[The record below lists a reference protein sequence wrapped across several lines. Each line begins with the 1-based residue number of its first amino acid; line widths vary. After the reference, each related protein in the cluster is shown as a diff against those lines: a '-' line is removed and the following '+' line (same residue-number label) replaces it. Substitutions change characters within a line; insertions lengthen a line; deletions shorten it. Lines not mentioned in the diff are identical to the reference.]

1 MNESQEYLDN
11 EIYEQKKLE
20 ALILSIFCKNMPI
33 SIRFLSLFKSK
44 VLQKNI
50 SDKYLDKVKKD
61 MIIYIQS
68 SYTNPSDHETWISE
82 LMQYFLQ
89 NIGNNKKANKH
100 IHYKDILDWNKNH
113 MNELVKFEN
122 VLNSCR

>member
-11 EIYEQKKLE
+11 ESYEQKMLE
-20 ALILSIFCKNMPI
+20 ALISSIFCKNIPI
-33 SIRFLSLFKSK
+33 SIRFLSLFKSR

-50 SDKYLDKVKKD
+50 SDKYLDKVKKN
-61 MIIYIQS
+61 MIIHIQS
-68 SYTNPSDHETWISE
+68 SYTNPSGHETWIIE

-100 IHYKDILDWNKNH
+100 VSYSYQDILDWNKNN

-122 VLNSCR
+122 V